1 MSYGQS
7 FGVGDTLGTGIEIV
21 GNLLFATVH
30 VVTHLPQL
38 DFAYAFYQKVDSLFA
53 SLRMERVLEKPS

>member
-30 VVTHLPQL
+30 VVTHLPLL
-38 DFAYAFYQKVDSLFA
+38 DFAYAFY
-53 SLRMERVLEKPS
+53 